1 MSKRGQ
7 SRFSHDKFI
16 KEREEKTKWVEKR
29 VKECLKLLK
38 GK

>member
-16 KEREEKTKWVEKR
+16 KEGRKKQNGNKQINNS
-29 VKECLKLLK
+29 LKQALK
-38 GK
+38 